1 MNKLKLPYKGAR
13 KRSKNTLTY
22 EEQRVGRNKE
32 TQINLSYINSSEYRR
47 KFDTITANPEVN
59 RIVYQ
64 KAKEMLLHRRGTLF
78 EDMYWLDGKSG
89 EVVASAIDEV
99 HSQAIRRNRK
109 RDKRIKENKNIIVM
123 HTHPLSMPPSPAD
136 FYSMWEMGYKK
147 ALIICHNGTIYEY
160 GVAEKE
166 PNIALHTMYIDRALK
181 DGYTEIE
188 SQMLAIKKSQ
198 NSTGIYCK
206 EVI

>member
-1 MNKLKLPYKGAR
+1 MNKLKLPYKRAR

-32 TQINLSYINSSEYRR
+32 TQINLSYINSSEYRW
-47 KFDTITANPEVN
+47 KFDIITANPEVN

-78 EDMYWLDGKSG
+78 ENMYWLDGESG
-89 EVVASAIDEV
+89 EVVASAVNEV

-109 RDKRIKENKNIIVM
+109 RDKRIKENKNIIAL

-147 ALIICHNGTIYEY
+147 ALIICHNGKIFEY
-160 GVAEKE
+160 GIGYKE
-166 PNIALHTMYIDRALK
+166 PGLELHQLQID
-181 DGYTEIE
+181 YY
-188 SQMLAIKKSQ
+188 IKKDYNEFKAQ
-198 NSTGIYCK
+198 DMAINDMNKIYGIYYE
-206 EVI
+206 EVL